1 MILTVQVLIVIC
13 TKITVKQ
20 SLIMKSLVLRLP
32 TTVLIQYV
40 QKENHT
46 NEMRTDMI
54 IPPRNTV
61 KLGDIF
67 HSQVFAE
74 SSKSL

>member
-1 MILTVQVLIVIC
+1 MIIII
-13 TKITVKQ
+13 ITIK
-20 SLIMKSLVLRLP
+20 
-32 TTVLIQYV
+32 VLIQYV

-46 NEMRTDMI
+46 HEMRTDMI
-54 IPPRNTV
+54 IPQRNTV